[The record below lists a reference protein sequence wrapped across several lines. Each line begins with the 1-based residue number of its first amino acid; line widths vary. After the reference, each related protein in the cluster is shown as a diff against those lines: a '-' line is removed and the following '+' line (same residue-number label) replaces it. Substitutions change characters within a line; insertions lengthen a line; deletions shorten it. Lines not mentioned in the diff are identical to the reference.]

1 MNLKIKE
8 LNKINSKQEERLVQY
23 EIDKSSRPKEKKRSK
38 SSSSSS
44 SSSDSSK
51 HHESG
56 DIKYLREQWKTDMAN
71 KEKELKEKYE
81 EKIISLRME
90 LEELYSE

>member
-1 MNLKIKE
+1 
-8 LNKINSKQEERLVQY
+8 
-23 EIDKSSRPKEKKRSK
+23 
-38 SSSSSS
+38 
-44 SSSDSSK
+44 
-51 HHESG
+51 
-56 DIKYLREQWKTDMAN
+56 MAN